1 MISIEKRM
9 LLTSFQKLP
18 NNVGNLDELIVAER
32 LSKLAQSPINRP
44 IWSHWYQASD
54 FCIPGTG

>member
-18 NNVGNLDELIVAER
+18 NNVGNLDELIVAQGYK
-32 LSKLAQSPINRP
+32 KLPKVQ
-44 IWSHWYQASD
+44 
-54 FCIPGTG
+54 